1 MTVTSYK
8 SIILLPAKKVALY
21 QWLDGLF
28 PAIGCEPQPGCGAGR
43 RFKPDRSLSVFLPSL
58 RFPHRLETKNDVS
71 ESKIEICAKKW
82 SESRGLGIFGLPF
95 YMICLM
101 L

>member
-58 RFPHRLETKNDVS
+58 RFPHRLETSFNTIVDRIHLRVVP
-71 ESKIEICAKKW
+71 IV
-82 SESRGLGIFGLPF
+82 GLDRFGRLIDMAMQTCF
-95 YMICLM
+95 
-101 L
+101 